1 MKARELRM
9 KSDDELRQTLQE
21 LKDQLFTLKF
31 QKSLGRLENP
41 NLIRQVKKDI
51 ARVLTI
57 IRERE
62 LGIRK
67 QEGM

>member
-9 KSDDELRQTLQE
+9 RSTEELLGELRQ

-31 QKSLGRLENP
+31 QKAVGRLENP
-41 NLIRQVKKDI
+41 NLIRQIKKDI
-51 ARVLTI
+51 ARIKTI

-62 LGIRK
+62 DG
-67 QEGM
+67 EGKS